1 MNDEASVTPER
12 SAMMAKIKARDTRPE
27 LVVRRWLH
35 RAGYRFRLHRGD
47 LPGRPDIVLPR
58 HRTAVFVHGCF
69 WHRHPGCARAST
81 PHTRQEFWLSK
92 FSRNVARD
100 SAAHSTLQGLGWRV
114 LIIWECGTRK
124 PEVLAN
130 LLKSAL
136 DPSFGHDSVQTRGE

>member
-1 MNDEASVTPER
+1 
-12 SAMMAKIKARDTRPE
+12 MAKIKARDTRPE

-47 LPGRPDIVLPR
+47 LPGCPDIVLAR
-58 HRTAVFVHGCF
+58 HCTAVFVHGCF

-81 PHTRQEFWLSK
+81 PHTRQAFWLSK

-100 SAAHSTLQGLGWRV
+100 RAVRSALQDLGWRV
-114 LIIWECGTRK
+114 LVIWECETRK

-136 DPSFGHDSVQTRGE
+136 DPAFGHNPVQTEGD